1 MEGRHLV
8 KDVDEKPNR
17 ALLGLVESE
26 IQKLITEVKIHMQGK
41 NSSEYAI

>member
-1 MEGRHLV
+1 M

-26 IQKLITEVKIHMQGK
+26 IQKLITVVKIHMQGK